1 MSEQTDQLRNPA
13 GVKETETESNTTTL
27 LTSLISDEEE
37 KMPDLHQIKD
47 LLHALRI
54 DGQWFKRQIKVIL
67 LIVAGIIW
75 YITNRYQAQQEMI
88 EEEKLRKEL
97 TDWKWRSMTR
107 TSELTLH
114 TRQTFLED
122 KLKELGDSTLKTS
135 ATPPFILKSN

>member
-1 MSEQTDQLRNPA
+1 
-13 GVKETETESNTTTL
+13 
-27 LTSLISDEEE
+27 
-37 KMPDLHQIKD
+37 MPDLHQIKD

-88 EEEKLRKEL
+88 EEEKLRREL
-97 TDWKWRSMTR
+97 TDWKWRNMTR

-135 ATPPFILKSN
+135 AMPPFILKSN